1 MSTAPERTPLNVAAQ
16 SMFERVVAGV
26 DGSDAGYE
34 AARQATRL
42 VAPDGWLEL
51 FTAVY
56 LVEANLAAWSAPQ
69 IRAKLEREATEAV
82 CFGAAIAGPRAR
94 SRLVNGPPLQSL
106 TRELDKKQ
114 ATLAV
119 VGTHGHSRLSEIMLG
134 GVAGELL
141 HSAPCSVC
149 IARRPATDALFPRAI
164 VAGCDGAPESEGAV
178 AVARHL
184 ADRFGASL
192 SIVTGLGG
200 KDVDHERACALG
212 AVTVEGH
219 PVGALVDASEDA
231 DIIVVGSRGLHGIK
245 ALGSV
250 SERVAHQAKCS
261 VIVVRASD

>member
-16 SMFERVVAGV
+16 SMFARVVAGV

-34 AARQATRL
+34 AARQAARL
-42 VAPDGWLEL
+42 VAADGWLEL

-94 SRLVNGPPLQSL
+94 SRLVSGPPLQSL
-106 TRELDKKQ
+106 MRELEKKQ

-119 VGTHGHSRLSEIMLG
+119 VGTHGHSRLSEIMIG

-149 IARRPATDALFPRAI
+149 IARRPATEALFPRAI
-164 VAGCDGAPESEGAV
+164 VAGCDGSPESEAAV
-178 AVARHL
+178 AVGRQL
-184 ADRFGASL
+184 ADRFGTSL
-192 SIVTGLGG
+192 SIVTALGG
-200 KDVDHERACALG
+200 KDVDHERADLLDAI
-212 AVTVEGH
+212 TVEGH
-219 PVGALVDASEDA
+219 PVEALVEAGKDA
-231 DIIVVGSRGLHGIK
+231 DIVDRRQPRATRHQGSRVGLGAGCPPGELLRHRP
-245 ALGSV
+245 SR
-250 SERVAHQAKCS
+250 E
-261 VIVVRASD
+261 